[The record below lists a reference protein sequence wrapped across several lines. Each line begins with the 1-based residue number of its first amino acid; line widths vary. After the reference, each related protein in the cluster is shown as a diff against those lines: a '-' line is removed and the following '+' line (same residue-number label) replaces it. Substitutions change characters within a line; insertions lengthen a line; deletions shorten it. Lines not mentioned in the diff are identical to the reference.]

1 MADLLAGG
9 KGVLVGDGDDLVVD
23 LGVQHV
29 GHKAGTDALNLVC
42 ARSALAQHGGGS
54 RLNGHDL
61 DVGVLALQVLADTGH
76 GAARTDTGHED
87 VDLAVGVLPD
97 LGAGGALVGIGVG
110 RVYKLAGHK
119 AVGDLLRQL
128 VGLGNGALHALGTV
142 GQHQLGAV
150 GLHQLAALD
159 AHRLG
164 HDDDDAVAAGGGDGR
179 QTDTGVAG
187 GRLDDDG
194 AGLQLAGGLGVVDH
208 GPGDTVLDG
217 AGGVEIFQFSENFCL
232 KVLGVFNMGEL
243 QQRGVADQLVC
254 GSINLA
260 HGSFLHR
267 HFCLFVNRSRFYSS

>member
-1 MADLLAGG
+1 M
-9 KGVLVGDGDDLVVD
+9 
-23 LGVQHV
+23 
-29 GHKAGTDALNLVC
+29 
-42 ARSALAQHGGGS
+42 
-54 RLNGHDL
+54 
-61 DVGVLALQVLADTGH
+61 
-76 GAARTDTGHED
+76 
-87 VDLAVGVLPD
+87 
-97 LGAGGALVGIGVG
+97 GIGVG

-142 GQHQLGAV
+142 GQHQLGAI

-217 AGGVEIFQFSENFCL
+217 TGGVEIFQFSENFCL

-267 HFCLFVNRSRFYSS
+267 HFCLFVNRLRFYSS